1 MKSSPRSQAWALG
14 ERRLDPAKLH
24 GRGHVRLQE
33 SKILLTLNLKAVV
46 LPFFASLMDSHAFHS
61 PVAVPLQ
68 ILRLHEVRR
77 LAAHSVQMLLLRG
90 FGYETAYLRGL

>member
-1 MKSSPRSQAWALG
+1 MMLEILIFPILRVKH
-14 ERRLDPAKLH
+14 ERW
-24 GRGHVRLQE
+24 
-33 SKILLTLNLKAVV
+33 
-46 LPFFASLMDSHAFHS
+46 LMDSHACHS